1 MSVLSSKAMLS
12 HVRVSAWSARR
23 IDRKVTDE
31 VNESHGAANDA
42 GRYNKLLVD
51 KAALANI
58 QSAISAARTFHYSRT
73 LPWQDDGARLLPAA
87 AFLDY
92 TARLRA
98 IRADFETAVDNF
110 IGGYEKHVED
120 AKKRLGNLFNPDDYP
135 GAAEIRRRFGFDT
148 IINPVPAAEDFRVE
162 LGDTQAAAIRA
173 EIEARAQE
181 QLQEAMRDVY
191 RRVSEVCERMV
202 EKLRNYAPGNDNV
215 KAHGVFRD
223 SLVENVRD
231 LAHVL
236 PALNIVSDPKL
247 SEIAERMRRE
257 LTRHD
262 AETLRENED
271 LRESVA
277 DAAAAILADVSDF
290 LA

>member
-1 MSVLSSKAMLS
+1 MSVLSEKAMLS

-42 GRYNKLLVD
+42 GRYNKLLINSE
-51 KAALANI
+51 ALKPI
-58 QSAISAARTFHYSRT
+58 QSAISSARTFHYSRT

-87 AFLDY
+87 AYLDY

-98 IRADFETAVDNF
+98 IRADFEKAVDDF
-110 IGGYEKHVED
+110 INGYEKHVED
-120 AKKRLGNLFNPDDYP
+120 AKQRLGNLFKPEDYP

-148 IINPVPAAEDFRVE
+148 IINPVPSGEDFRVA
-162 LGDTQAAAIRA
+162 LGDAQAALIKA
-173 EIEARAQE
+173 EIEERAQE
-181 QLQEAMRDVY
+181 QLQEAIRDVY

-202 EKLRNYAPGNDNV
+202 EKLRNYVPGNDNL
-215 KAHGVFRD
+215 KAQGIFRD

-231 LAHVL
+231 LALVL
-236 PALNIVSDPKL
+236 PMLNITSDPKL

-262 AETLRENED
+262 ADALRENED

-277 DAAAAILADVSDF
+277 DAAASILADVSDF

>member
-1 MSVLSSKAMLS
+1 MSVLSEKAMLS

-42 GRYNKLLVD
+42 GRYNKLLINSD
-51 KAALANI
+51 ALKPI

-87 AFLDY
+87 AYLDY

-98 IRADFETAVDNF
+98 IRADFEKAVDDF
-110 IGGYEKHVED
+110 IKGYSEHVE
-120 AKKRLGNLFNPDDYP
+120 AARKRLGNLFKAEDYP
-135 GAAEIRRRFGFDT
+135 GAEEIRRRFGFDT
-148 IINPVPAAEDFRVE
+148 IINPVPAGEDFRVA
-162 LGDTQAAAIRA
+162 LGDTQAALIRA
-173 EIEARAQE
+173 EIEERAKE
-181 QLQEAMRDVY
+181 QLQEAVRDVY

-202 EKLRNYAPGNDNV
+202 DKLRNYAPGNDNV
-215 KAHGVFRD
+215 KAHGIFRD

-231 LAHVL
+231 LALVL
-236 PALNIVSDPKL
+236 PMLNITSDPKL
-247 SEIAERMRRE
+247 SEIADRMRRE

-262 AETLRENED
+262 ADTLRENGD

-277 DAAAAILADVSDF
+277 DAAASILADVSDF

>member
-1 MSVLSSKAMLS
+1 MSVLSEKAMLS
-12 HVRVSAWSARR
+12 HVRVSAWTARR

-42 GRYNKLLVD
+42 GRYNKLLVN
-51 KAALANI
+51 KEALAPI

-87 AFLDY
+87 AYLDY
-92 TARLRA
+92 TARLRG
-98 IRADFETAVDNF
+98 IRADFDNAVDEF
-110 IGGYEKHVED
+110 IKGYSKHVED
-120 AKKRLGNLFNPDDYP
+120 AKKRLGDLFKPEDYP
-135 GAAEIRRRFGFDT
+135 GEAEIRARFDFKT
-148 IINPVPAAEDFRVE
+148 IINPVPAAEDFRVAV
-162 LGDTQAAAIRA
+162 GDAQAEIIRA
-173 EIEARAQE
+173 EIEERAKE
-181 QLQEAMRDVY
+181 QLQEAVRDVY

-202 EKLRNYAPGNDNV
+202 EKLRNYIPGNDNV
-215 KAHGVFRD
+215 KAQGIFRD

-231 LAHVL
+231 LALVL
-236 PALNIVSDPKL
+236 PALNITSDPRL

-257 LTRHD
+257 LVRHD
-262 AETLRENED
+262 ADTLRENED